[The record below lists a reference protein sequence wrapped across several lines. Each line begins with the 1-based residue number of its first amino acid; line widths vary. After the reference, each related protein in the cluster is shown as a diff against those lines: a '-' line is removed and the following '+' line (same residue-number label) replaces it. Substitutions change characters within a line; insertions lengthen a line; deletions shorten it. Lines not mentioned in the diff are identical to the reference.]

1 MNAVLF
7 IHTCIDM
14 YIVYIILYVL
24 KVLKGVKGVKYI
36 FEVDK
41 VK

>member
-36 FEVDK
+36 FEVEK
-41 VK
+41 G